1 MEINYDWNSESYDFF
16 FIILS
21 TIMFWTTSNV
31 CRYNFVI
38 EKRTNQLNILAAQID
53 PSIPMARV
61 FYFKELNCNK
71 VNLSWDYQRVLNN
84 LKIFSVIIYQELNTD
99 IRGDP
104 N

>member
-1 MEINYDWNSESYDFF
+1 
-16 FIILS
+16 
-21 TIMFWTTSNV
+21 MFWTTSNV

-38 EKRTNQLNILAAQID
+38 EKRTNQLNILAAEID

>member
-1 MEINYDWNSESYDFF
+1 MIGIPKVMIFF

-21 TIMFWTTSNV
+21 TIMFWTSSNV

-53 PSIPMARV
+53 TSIPMARV

-71 VNLSWDYQRVLNN
+71 VNLDFN
-84 LKIFSVIIYQELNTD
+84 LERMIDNFRTITVMVYQELNTD
-99 IRGDP
+99 IRG
-104 N
+104 NSLE

>member
-1 MEINYDWNSESYDFF
+1 MIGIPKVMIFF

-38 EKRTNQLNILAAQID
+38 EKRTNQLNILAAEID

-71 VNLSWDYQRVLNN
+71 VNLDFNLQRMIDNFRTITVM
-84 LKIFSVIIYQELNTD
+84 VYQELMFCL
-99 IRGDP
+99 IQI
-104 N
+104 